1 MTQDKSCPGSRT
13 IRNPVPENFPC
24 PSCGRQVEIWTDEAK
39 TTCPDCKSV
48 VFRERKMSCIDWC
61 PHARECVGPEVY
73 ERLKPGAKEDLS
85 GTPLDVIK
93 REHDRTLETIGLL
106 RGVSLCLKFGALG
119 TESPLHDRGLVHQ
132 GKVMDYFDKDV
143 MLHFRREEEILFPA
157 LAKHLE
163 GKVNPTQLLLR
174 EHADLQQWYQRLK
187 EKFAQLETKG
197 SENSETLSTEVQEL
211 NSRVEQLLRDHI
223 KQENES
229 LLPLARSLLSEAE
242 LEEISR
248 KWHLL
253 NN

>member
-13 IRNPVPENFPC
+13 IRNPVPENILC
-24 PSCGRQVEIWTDEAK
+24 PSCGREVEIWTDEAK
-39 TTCPDCKSV
+39 AACPGCKTT

-85 GTPLDVIK
+85 GTPLDIIK
-93 REHDRTLETIGLL
+93 REHDRTLETVSLL
-106 RGVSLCLKFGALG
+106 RGVSLCLKFSSLG

-132 GKVMDYFDKDV
+132 GKVMEYFDKDV

-163 GKVNPTQLLLR
+163 GKVNPTQLLLQ
-174 EHADLQQWYQRLK
+174 EHDDWRQWYQRLK
-187 EKFAQLETKG
+187 DTFTRMEAKT
-197 SENSETLSTEVQEL
+197 ENREALSTEIQEL
-211 NSRVEQLLRDHI
+211 NARVEQLLREHI
-223 KQENES
+223 RKENES

-242 LEEISR
+242 LQEISR

>member
-1 MTQDKSCPGSRT
+1 MTEDKSCPGSRT

-39 TTCPDCKSV
+39 AACPDCKSV

-73 ERLKPGAKEDLS
+73 ERLKPGVKEDLS
-85 GTPLDVIK
+85 GTPLDVIT
-93 REHDRTLETIGLL
+93 REHDRTLETISLL

-143 MLHFRREEEILFPA
+143 LLHFRREEEILFPA

-163 GKVNPTQLLLR
+163 GKVNPTQLLLQ
-174 EHADLQQWYQRLK
+174 EHADWRQLYQRLK
-187 EKFAQLETKG
+187 EKFAQLEAKG
-197 SENSETLSTEVQEL
+197 AGKSEALSTEVQAL

-223 KQENES
+223 KKENES